1 MTNADIQAIADVVSR
16 LIENAYDERDA
27 ARKEL
32 EAIKRTN
39 LGCDYYEAFLKQ
51 QSLIAALKEELRLV
65 RERNFDASER

>member
-32 EAIKRTN
+32 EAIKRTSV
-39 LGCDYYEAFLKQ
+39 GCDYYEAFMKQ
-51 QSLIAALKEELRLV
+51 KLVNAALREELRLV
-65 RERNFDASER
+65 RERNFDAR